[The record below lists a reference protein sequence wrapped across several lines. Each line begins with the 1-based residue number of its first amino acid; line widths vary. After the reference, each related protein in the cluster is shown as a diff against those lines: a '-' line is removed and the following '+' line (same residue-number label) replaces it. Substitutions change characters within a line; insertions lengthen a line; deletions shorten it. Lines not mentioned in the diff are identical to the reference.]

1 MIRPM
6 KIWKSLLRRK
16 LRTFFAVLGV
26 AIGIAAVVSLRSA
39 AKGFKAQFQRITE
52 LYQSQIIVVDKTA
65 SSPIF
70 SFIAES
76 TLADIAKIDGVST
89 VSGNLLTFSRLPNQ
103 PMFLVIG
110 LDPGGDL
117 FKQVRILEGKGLVGG
132 GPGEA
137 LLGQR
142 AAESM
147 GIGLGAT
154 VPIRGRN
161 YRIVG
166 IYTQKTNITDSGVIV
181 RLSDLQELT
190 NQKERVTLAAVSV
203 SDKNWTVAE
212 IREGRTQAE
221 MLEIRTQAVI
231 REIEKRFPSLSAN
244 RAETLVDQ
252 YTQLEMIDTF
262 ALAISFL
269 AALVGGVGVMNTM
282 MMSVFERTREIGVL
296 RAIGWSGRRVLAM
309 VVVEGALLSFFGGI
323 IGIGLGIAM
332 LETIVRVMS
341 TTVTWVDSTYPP
353 RLMAEALALALGL
366 GIFGSLL
373 PGWKASRLDPIEAL
387 RYE

>member
-1 MIRPM
+1 M

-26 AIGIAAVVSLRSA
+26 AIGIAAVVSIVSA
-39 AKGFKAQFQRITE
+39 AKGFKEQFQKITS
-52 LYQSQIIVVDKTA
+52 LYQSQVLVVDKTA

-76 TLADIAKIDGVST
+76 TLADIGKIPGVSSVT
-89 VSGNLLTFSRLPNQ
+89 GNLLTFSRLPNQ

-110 LDPGGDL
+110 LDPKGHL
-117 FKQVRILEGKGLVGG
+117 FDQVRIIEGQGLDRA

-137 LLGQR
+137 LLGKR
-142 AAESM
+142 AAESLR
-147 GIGLGAT
+147 IGLGAT

-203 SDKNWTVAE
+203 VDDS
-212 IREGRTQAE
+212 RTE
-221 MLEIRTQAVI
+221 EVM

-244 RAETLVDQ
+244 RAENLVDQ

-262 ALAISFL
+262 AWAITLL

-296 RAIGWSGRRVLAM
+296 RAIGWSGLRVLGMIMA
-309 VVVEGALLSFFGGI
+309 EGALLSLIGGVV
-323 IGIGLGIAM
+323 GIALGVVM
-332 LETIVRVMS
+332 LETVVSFMS
-341 TTVTWVDSTYPP
+341 TTVAWVDSTYSA
-353 RLMAEALALALGL
+353 RFFVNVMGLALGL
-366 GIFGSLL
+366 GVVGSLL